1 MKKSFGHCARL
12 QKGGETSSQ
21 QVPNG
26 ISWAIEQNRI
36 RFFAILGRA
45 LIRLAASA
53 AQTTQISKKCQHEA

>member
-26 ISWAIEQNRI
+26 I

-45 LIRLAASA
+45 LIRLPASA